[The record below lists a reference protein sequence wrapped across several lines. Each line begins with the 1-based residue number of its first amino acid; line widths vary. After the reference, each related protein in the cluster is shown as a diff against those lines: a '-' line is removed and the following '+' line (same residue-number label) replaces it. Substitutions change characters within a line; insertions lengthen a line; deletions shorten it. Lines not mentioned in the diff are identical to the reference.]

1 MHIVGVTTK
10 FVKTTPNRGTRSP
23 NAWAR
28 YIVSQC
34 IEYRRTR
41 TVLLPAGDE
50 YGHLTTNQLCP
61 QSTVVRAYAKAQGG
75 HFRHKLCA
83 PTHALNHLLPPT
95 RNRAS
100 LRTRGHSYQLPE
112 YTTDLHKKSFL
123 IRSLYSF
130 VKWNSFFGFAALYCT
145 SFWLCFLCLL
155 FDVHL
160 SLYRTSFIG
169 YCFKNYGDNVCE
181 LVGECPV
188 NGTSSGTSGDF

>member
-83 PTHALNHLLPPT
+83 PTRALNHLLGTVPVWELEDIHTSCQNILLIFIRNHFLSVLYIALSSEIVFLVLLLCTVRHSDFAFCVCCLVCICLYTEPP
-95 RNRAS
+95 
-100 LRTRGHSYQLPE
+100 L
-112 YTTDLHKKSFL
+112 
-123 IRSLYSF
+123 
-130 VKWNSFFGFAALYCT
+130 
-145 SFWLCFLCLL
+145 
-155 FDVHL
+155 
-160 SLYRTSFIG
+160 
-169 YCFKNYGDNVCE
+169 
-181 LVGECPV
+181 
-188 NGTSSGTSGDF
+188 